1 RGGCRRCHEEQ
12 ARGRDLDGGH
22 HAEPGVSACDPR
34 GESNHRRAAEGR
46 AETRRA
52 RRSGQGRGARDGG
65 GAPRGAARHHRIP
78 GRHADPRLH
87 ALSNAQAVDQKDHW
101 REHDR
106 RRFRR
111 DDRGPRQ
118 AGARQERTGVGRGRD
133 RPTPDL
139 RHGLTRT
146 IHRGRALSFR
156 SGSAGDHDRPTGA
169 RRSHQRP
176 GGGRVSA
183 TMTGIDFIA
192 PIRTELEDFEQ
203 RLHATVR
210 ADLGPVA
217 EAMEQ
222 ILEAGGKRLR
232 PALVFLAAGLGT
244 ARRMDD
250 IHRAAMAIEFIH
262 NATLIHADLIDGAPT
277 RRWLRTIHETLGP
290 NPAIII
296 GDYYFAKGA
305 NLMSQIGN
313 TSIDALLS
321 STVMTICFGEMLQL
335 TSQRRYDQTLDE
347 YYAKI
352 ERKTAV
358 LLAASTFCGA
368 VLGDLPESQVQ
379 AIRRF
384 GRLLGMSFQIADD
397 VLDYLASE
405 EEVGKPVGNDLK
417 QGTVTLPLMLA
428 RHDPSLD
435 GQLDAIL
442 GKPLLQDADYA
453 EVVRIVR
460 GSRGIDESYEY

>member
-1 RGGCRRCHEEQ
+1 
-12 ARGRDLDGGH
+12 
-22 HAEPGVSACDPR
+22 
-34 GESNHRRAAEGR
+34 
-46 AETRRA
+46 
-52 RRSGQGRGARDGG
+52 
-65 GAPRGAARHHRIP
+65 
-78 GRHADPRLH
+78 
-87 ALSNAQAVDQKDHW
+87 
-101 REHDR
+101 
-106 RRFRR
+106 
-111 DDRGPRQ
+111 
-118 AGARQERTGVGRGRD
+118 
-133 RPTPDL
+133 
-139 RHGLTRT
+139 
-146 IHRGRALSFR
+146 
-156 SGSAGDHDRPTGA
+156 
-169 RRSHQRP
+169 
-176 GGGRVSA
+176 
-183 TMTGIDFIA
+183 MTGTDFIV

-222 ILEAGGKRLR
+222 ILDAGGKRLR
-232 PALVFLAAGLGT
+232 PALVFLSAGLGPSK
-244 ARRMDD
+244 RIDD

-262 NATLIHADLIDGAPT
+262 NATLIHDDLIDGAPT
-277 RRWLRTIHETLGP
+277 RRGLRTIHETLGP

-305 NLMSQIGN
+305 NLMSQIG
-313 TSIDALLS
+313 SPEIDAVLS
-321 STVMTICFGEMLQL
+321 QTVMTICFGEMLQL
-335 TSQRRYDQTLDE
+335 TSQRRYDQSLDE

-368 VLGDLPESQVQ
+368 VLGGLDDRQVE

-397 VLDYLASE
+397 VLDYLATE

-428 RHDPSLD
+428 RQAKN
-435 GQLDAIL
+435 GRLDAVL
-442 GKPLLQDADYA
+442 AKALLDDADYA

-460 GSRGIDESYEY
+460 DSNGIDESYAYAKTFGDKARAELQAFPPSAYRDALESLTYYVVGRRS